1 MQQLLTKG
9 KFLVLVYFLGFLAH
23 DIHAQDYRQ
32 SRLVYSAKLTFQAY
46 GLPFKNLAQSFRN
59 VGGAIGVD
67 YVYNRSQILY
77 QSVTIGFQRHTAH
90 ERLVY
95 VNTQFAYRPLLFNR
109 IEPGLALG
117 IGRAV
122 AISNSQNPYYELA
135 NGSWKKS
142 TQQTQGHWQVPL
154 SLSMGYRTTLAN
166 GTTFTPYIGYE
177 TTPIIRYNNAFSIL
191 PYSLISIGTRI
202 KFDNPI
208 KEK

>member
-9 KFLVLVYFLGFLAH
+9 KFLALVSFLGLMAH
-23 DIHAQDYRQ
+23 NLQAQDYRQ

-46 GLPFKNLAQSFRN
+46 GLPFKNLSQSFRN
-59 VGGAIGVD
+59 VGGAIGID
-67 YVYNRSQILY
+67 YVYNRSQTLY
-77 QSVTIGFQRHTAH
+77 QSVTVGFQRHTTH

-122 AISNSQNPYYELA
+122 AISNSQNPYYEME

-142 TQQTQGHWQVPL
+142 THQTQGHWQVPL
-154 SLSMGYRTTLAN
+154 SMSLGYRTTLAN
-166 GTTFTPYIGYE
+166 STTFTPYIGYE
-177 TTPIIRYNNAFSIL
+177 TTPIIRYNNAFPIL
-191 PYSLISIGTRI
+191 PYFLISVGTRI